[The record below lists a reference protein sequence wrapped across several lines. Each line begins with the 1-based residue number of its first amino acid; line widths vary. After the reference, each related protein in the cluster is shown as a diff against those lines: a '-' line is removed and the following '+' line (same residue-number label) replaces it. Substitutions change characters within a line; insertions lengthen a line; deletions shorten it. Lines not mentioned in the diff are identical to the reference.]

1 MRVGG
6 FVVAC
11 PYVFLCCVVVE
22 VAVSLSSSTEM
33 CRGNQEEADKYWKKF
48 EDVEKSMEI
57 EGTGS

>member
-1 MRVGG
+1 M
-6 FVVAC
+6 
-11 PYVFLCCVVVE
+11 CCYVVVLAE